1 MPYTAVSF
9 IYYNILFKRK
19 NTLNKMA
26 SLIYNTDTFFEIK
39 KNYILKNTEIDKLF
53 SDLFNLKKKTYFKQD
68 FSMIDKKKNELVSY
82 LNKITPNNYNNMFK
96 IMFEICTEHKLTLFL
111 IENMFKLS
119 TSQSIYC
126 TYYVKII
133 KQFLEK
139 TENKKE
145 IMDYIVEKSSEFKNV
160 SIKNNIKDNFG
171 LTYDE
176 FCENNKLKLFKKGYS
191 QFLGEL
197 YLNNII
203 EYSLVIDTLNTIISN
218 LKTILKT
225 SNTDFIEDSILCI
238 EKICSTISKKMNVYD
253 RKKIITDFEEIQKH
267 DAISKRLKFK
277 ILDLKESL

>member
-1 MPYTAVSF
+1 MTS
-9 IYYNILFKRK
+9 I
-19 NTLNKMA
+19 
-26 SLIYNTDTFFEIK
+26 IYNTDKFFEIK
-39 KNYILKNTEIDKLF
+39 KNYVAKNNDIDNLF
-53 SDLFNLKKKTYFKQD
+53 SDLFNFKKKTYFKQD
-68 FSMIDKKKNELVSY
+68 FSMVDKKKNELVSY
-82 LNKITPNNYNNMFK
+82 LNKITPNNYNDMFK
-96 IMFEICTEHKLTLFL
+96 IMFEICKEHKLTSFL
-111 IENMFKLS
+111 IENIFKLS

-139 TENKKE
+139 AEDKKE
-145 IMDYIVEKSSEFKNV
+145 IMDYIVEKSNEFKNV

-225 SNTDFIEDSILCI
+225 SNTDFVEDSILCI
-238 EKICSTISKKMNVYD
+238 EKICSTISNKMNVYD
-253 RKKIITDFEEIQKH
+253 RKKILSDFEEIQKH
-267 DAISKRLKFK
+267 ESISKRLTFK
-277 ILDLKESL
+277 IMDLKESL